1 MPKFSATH
9 KDELGRAP
17 FLRAFLERSNMEVM
31 VRVAPVVFAV
41 CALGLIS
48 TFTPFAVWAG
58 RPAEVLAQYR
68 LLFVGLM
75 VVGAAFG
82 LLSNSYLRQSA
93 PPSGRGNL
101 LLFLFCA
108 LLIGSCLWITLVD
121 FAELG
126 RYFFL
131 LVALFAVAG
140 LFFIP
145 PPLMLA
151 GEVIVA
157 VAMLGGLSS
166 LGLFSPIQAITLVA
180 YLVTSFA
187 VSVSNYLARVRV
199 GVTNEHI
206 LAVSRHDELTGLLNR
221 RAFEEDASAYVGS
234 DVYVLMA
241 DVDEFNYYN
250 DLYGHSMGDELLK
263 RLASTLEESFGTS
276 RVYHF
281 GSDEFIALYPGNDED
296 GLKRCVSDSRER
308 FGGGKTG
315 PADVVTTCSAGCV
328 HGHVDEPNDLY
339 DLLRIADVLLHRS
352 KEQGRDRVTYAEYSE
367 GLSREAITKMA
378 MYELPQKST
387 DPLTGLMSQEYFL
400 EHAAEIAPI
409 MLQHGHSVS
418 FVYCNVANLKD
429 YNAKYGFEQGDE
441 LLKAVARALST
452 TFPGRMI
459 SRFGDDRFV
468 LMTDDD
474 GLMEAVDR
482 ACDLVSEAR
491 EARFSSLRAGVY
503 RYTSSEVEVRHACD
517 CARLACENLRGNY
530 DIRCRYYTDT
540 LGDTM
545 AQRSQVLDR
554 FGKALRKGY
563 IQPFYQP
570 IVRSTSDAI
579 CEFEVLAR
587 WVEEDGKVVSP
598 GSFIPALEG
607 AHLIHLLD
615 LHILEEVCK
624 NFHRF
629 REAGYALCPVSINF
643 SRLDFEACDLV
654 ESIVGTLDKYELSH
668 DLVRVE
674 ITESA
679 FAEDDTEIKSALDAF
694 HARGLQVWMDDF
706 GSGYSALNVLREYD
720 FDLVKFDMI
729 FLRGLDAANAGDPS
743 AIMLTSLASMA
754 KDLGL
759 QTLIEG
765 VERMEDLRFL
775 RSIGF
780 DKIQG
785 YVFGR
790 PLPYDDICGLLD
802 DETYV
807 VEDPSRRTYY
817 DEVCS
822 INIMRPEM
830 GSDLLGTGEGLPAAI
845 LECDGGVVRYLTYNA
860 AFLRR
865 LEQLGIASV
874 KESERMLN
882 RSREGKERTGVH
894 AAIDAVRDTEEWV
907 TVAQPSAR
915 RGVGYA
921 RCIARSSDGAAY
933 SFVYFD

>member
-1 MPKFSATH
+1 MPDAPTPQ
-9 KDELGRAP
+9 KDDFGRGS
-17 FLRAFLERSNMEVM
+17 FLRVFLERSNMEIM

-41 CALGLIS
+41 CVAGLIS
-48 TFTPFAVWAG
+48 TFTSLAVWVG
-58 RPAEVLAQYR
+58 RPEEILLQYR
-68 LLFVGLM
+68 LLFVGLI
-75 VVGAAFG
+75 VVGSAFG
-82 LLSNSYLRQSA
+82 MLSRSYLRRPS
-93 PPSGRGNL
+93 PPVGWGEL

-145 PPLMLA
+145 PLVMFV
-151 GEVIVA
+151 GEVVVA
-157 VAMLGGLSS
+157 VAMLGGLWA

-199 GVTNEHI
+199 GITNERI
-206 LAVSRHDELTGLLNR
+206 RAASRHDELTGLLNR
-221 RAFEEDASAYVGS
+221 RAFEEDADGYVGS

-263 RLASTLEESFGTS
+263 RLAVTLEESFGAS

-281 GSDEFIALYPGNDED
+281 GADEFIALFPGSDENE
-296 GLKRCVSDSRER
+296 LKRRVGICRER
-308 FGGGKTG
+308 FAKDKSGSD
-315 PADVVTTCSAGCV
+315 DVVTTCSAGCV
-328 HGHVDEPNDLY
+328 HGHVETSDDLH

-378 MYELPQKST
+378 MYELPQKSA
-387 DPLTGLMSQEYFL
+387 DQLTGLMSGEYFV
-400 EHAAEIAPI
+400 EHAAEIAPV
-409 MLQHGHSVS
+409 MLKHGHSVS

-429 YNAKYGFEQGDE
+429 YNATYGFGQGDE
-441 LLKAVARALST
+441 LLKAVANALAT
-452 TFPGRMI
+452 AFPGRMI

-474 GLMEAVDR
+474 GLTEAVDR

-491 EARFSSLRAGVY
+491 GARFSSLRAGVF
-503 RYTSSEVEVRHACD
+503 RYTSSDIEIRHACD
-517 CARLACENLRGNY
+517 CARLACESLRGNY

-540 LGDTM
+540 LGNTM

-570 IVRSTSDAI
+570 IVRSTSNAI

-587 WVEEDGKVVSP
+587 WVEEDGRVVSP
-598 GSFIPALEG
+598 ASFIPALEG

-629 REAGYALCPVSINF
+629 REAGHELCPVSINF

-654 ESIVGTLDKYELSH
+654 ECIVGTLDKYELSH

-679 FAEDDTEIKSALDAF
+679 FAEDTSEIKNALDDF
-694 HARGLQVWMDDF
+694 HANGLQVWMDDF

-729 FLRGLDAANAGDPS
+729 FLRGLDSNNAGDPS

-754 KDLGL
+754 KELGL

-765 VERMEDLRFL
+765 VEQTVDLSFL
-775 RSIGF
+775 RSVGF

-785 YVFGR
+785 YVYGR
-790 PLPYDDICGLLD
+790 PRSFDDVCGLLD
-802 DETYV
+802 TAAYV
-807 VEDPSRRTYY
+807 VEDPSRRSYY
-817 DEVCS
+817 DKVCTV
-822 INIMRPEM
+822 NIMRPDA
-830 GSDLLGTGEGLPAAI
+830 GSGLLGTTEGLPAAI
-845 LECDGGVVRYLTYNA
+845 LECDGGVVRYLSYNA
-860 AFLRR
+860 AYLRR
-865 LEQLGIASV
+865 LEQIGISGV
-874 KESERMLN
+874 KESESLLN
-882 RSREGKERTGVH
+882 APRGGHPTGVH
-894 AAIDAVRDTEEWV
+894 AAVEAVRDTDEWV
-907 TVAQPSAR
+907 TVAQPSAN

-921 RCIARSSDGAAY
+921 RCVARSSDGTAY
-933 SFVYFD
+933 SFLYFD

>member
-1 MPKFSATH
+1 MPNVSKPH
-9 KDELGRAP
+9 KDDFGHGS
-17 FLRAFLERSNMEVM
+17 FLRVFLERSNMEVM
-31 VRVAPVVFAV
+31 VRVTPVVFAV
-41 CALGLIS
+41 CVLGLIS
-48 TFTPFAVWAG
+48 TFTPFAVWVG
-58 RPAEVLAQYR
+58 RPEYILLRYR
-68 LLFVGLM
+68 LLFAGLM
-75 VVGAAFG
+75 LFSSMCG
-82 LLSNSYLRQSA
+82 LLSRSYLRRA
-93 PPSGRGNL
+93 KPPVGRGEAL
-101 LLFLFCA
+101 LLSYCV

-121 FAELG
+121 FPELG

-145 PPLMLA
+145 PPLMFV
-151 GEVIVA
+151 GECVVA
-157 VAMLGGLSS
+157 VAMLGGLKVI
-166 LGLFSPIQAITLVA
+166 GLFSPIQAITLIA

-199 GVTNEHI
+199 GVTNERI
-206 LAVSRHDELTGLLNR
+206 LAASRHDELTGTLNR
-221 RAFEEDASAYVGS
+221 RAFEEDANGYVGT
-234 DVYVLMA
+234 DVYVLMV

-250 DLYGHSMGDELLK
+250 DLYGHSVGDRLLK
-263 RLASTLEESFGTS
+263 RLASTLEESFGVS

-281 GSDEFIALYPGNDED
+281 GADEFIAVFPGSDED
-296 GLKRCVSDSRER
+296 ELKRCVSQCRSLFCE
-308 FGGGKTG
+308 GKTETDD
-315 PADVVTTCSAGCV
+315 AVSTCSAGCV
-328 HGHVDEPNDLY
+328 HGHVSKPEDLR

-352 KEQGRDRVTYAEYSE
+352 KEQGPDRVTYAEYSE

-387 DPLTGLMSQEYFL
+387 DQLTGLMSQEYFL

-409 MLQHGHSVS
+409 MLQHGHTVS

-429 YNAKYGFEQGDE
+429 YNAKYGFAQGDD
-441 LLKAVARALST
+441 LLKAVADALAT
-452 TFPGRMI
+452 VFPGRMV

-474 GLMEAVDR
+474 GLTEAVDR

-491 EARFSSLRAGVY
+491 GARFSSLRAGVF
-503 RYTSSEVEVRHACD
+503 RYTSSEVEIRHACD
-517 CARLACENLRGNY
+517 CARLACESLRGNY
-530 DIRCRYYTDT
+530 DVRCRYYTDT
-540 LGDTM
+540 LGNRM

-554 FGKALRKGY
+554 FGKALREGY

-587 WVEEDGKVVSP
+587 WIEEDGRVVSP
-598 GSFIPALEG
+598 ASFIPALES

-624 NFHRF
+624 NFLRF
-629 REAGYALCPVSINF
+629 REAGHALCPVSINF
-643 SRLDFEACDLV
+643 SRLDFEACNLV
-654 ESIVGTLDKYELSH
+654 ERITDTLDKYGLSH

-679 FAEDDTEIKSALDAF
+679 FAEDTSEIKGALDEF
-694 HARGLQVWMDDF
+694 HANGFQVWMDDF

-729 FLRGLDAANAGDPS
+729 FLRGLDVNNADDPS

-754 KDLGL
+754 KELGL

-765 VERMEDLRFL
+765 VERIEDLRFL
-775 RSIGF
+775 RVIGF

-785 YVFGR
+785 FVYGR
-790 PLPYDDICGLLD
+790 PRSFTDVCNMIDAMS
-802 DETYV
+802 YV
-807 VEDPSRRTYY
+807 VEDPERRAYY
-817 DEVCS
+817 DEVCAV
-822 INIMRPEM
+822 NIMHPDA
-830 GSDLLGTGEGLPAAI
+830 GTDLFGTAEGLPAAV
-845 LECDGGVVRYLTYNA
+845 LENDNGAIRYMAYNA
-860 AFLRR
+860 AYLKR
-865 LEQLGIASV
+865 LKQHGISGII
-874 KESERMLN
+874 ESEVLLN
-882 RSREGKERTGVH
+882 TPNEDRSRGMR
-894 AAIDAVRDTEEWV
+894 AAVEAVRDTDEWV
-907 TVAQPSAR
+907 TVSQSLSN

-921 RCIARSSDGAAY
+921 RRVARSSDGSAY
-933 SFVYFD
+933 SFLYFD

>member
-1 MPKFSATH
+1 MPKFSTTH
-9 KDELGRAP
+9 KDELGRGS
-17 FLRAFLERSNMEVM
+17 FLRVFLERSNMEVM
-31 VRVAPVVFAV
+31 VRVAPVVFLV
-41 CALGLIS
+41 CALGLVS
-48 TFTPFAVWAG
+48 TFTPLAVWAG
-58 RPAEVLAQYR
+58 RPEEILLQYR
-68 LLFVGLM
+68 MLFVGLM
-75 VVGAAFG
+75 VLGAVFG
-82 LLSNSYLRQSA
+82 LLSGSYLRQQK
-93 PPSGRGNL
+93 PPVGRGDL
-101 LLFLFCA
+101 LLFLFCT

-145 PPLMLA
+145 PPIMLA
-151 GEVIVA
+151 GEGIVA
-157 VAMLGGLSS
+157 MAMLGGLSS
-166 LGLFSPIQAITLVA
+166 LGLFSSIQVITLVA

-199 GVTNEHI
+199 GVTNERI
-206 LAVSRHDELTGLLNR
+206 RAASRHDELTGLLNR
-221 RAFEEDASAYVGS
+221 RAFEEDAKAYVGS
-234 DVYVLMA
+234 DMYVLMA

-263 RLASTLEESFGTS
+263 RLAATLEESFGAS

-296 GLKRCVSDSRER
+296 GLKRCVSDCRER
-308 FGGGKTG
+308 FGAGKSG
-315 PADVVTTCSAGCV
+315 SADVVTTCSAGCV
-328 HGHVDEPNDLY
+328 HGHVDRPDDLH

-378 MYELPQKST
+378 MYELPQKSA
-387 DPLTGLMSQEYFL
+387 DPLTGLMSQEYFF
-400 EHAAEIAPI
+400 EHAAEIAPM
-409 MLQHGHSVS
+409 MLKHGHSVS

-429 YNAKYGFEQGDE
+429 YNAKFGFEQGDE
-441 LLKAVARALST
+441 LLKAVADALRT
-452 TFPGRMI
+452 AFPGRMI
-459 SRFGDDRFV
+459 SRFSDDRFV

-474 GLMEAVDR
+474 GLVEAVDR

-491 EARFSSLRAGVY
+491 GAQFSSLRAGVY
-503 RYTSSEVEVRHACD
+503 RYTSSEIEIRNACD

-530 DIRCRYYTDT
+530 DTRCRYYTDT

-545 AQRSQVLDR
+545 VQRSQVLDR
-554 FGKALRKGY
+554 FGKALRMGY

-570 IVRSTSDAI
+570 IIRSTSNAV
-579 CEFEVLAR
+579 CEFEILAR
-587 WVEEDGKVVSP
+587 WVEEDGRVVSP
-598 GSFIPALEG
+598 GSFIPALEN

-624 NFHRF
+624 NFRRF

-643 SRLDFEACDLV
+643 SRLDFGACDLV
-654 ESIVGTLDKYELSH
+654 ERIVGTLDRYELSH

-679 FAEDDTEIKSALDAF
+679 FAEDTDEIKDALDAF
-694 HARGLQVWMDDF
+694 HANGLQVWMDDF

-729 FLRGLDAANAGDPS
+729 FLRGLDPSSAGDPS
-743 AIMLTSLASMA
+743 AVMLTSLASMA
-754 KDLGL
+754 KELGL

-765 VERMEDLRFL
+765 VEREEDLRFL

-780 DKIQG
+780 DKVQG

-790 PLPYDDICGLLD
+790 PLPFSDICALLD
-802 DETYV
+802 DATYV
-807 VEDPSRRTYY
+807 VEDPSRRGYY
-817 DEVCS
+817 DKVCS
-822 INIMRPEM
+822 VNIMRPEA
-830 GSDLLGTGEGLPAAI
+830 GSDLLGASEGRPAAV
-845 LECDGGVVRYLTYNA
+845 LECDAGTVRYLMCNA
-860 AFLRR
+860 SYLRQ
-865 LEQLGIASV
+865 LEQLGVTGI
-874 KESERMLN
+874 KESEALLN
-882 RSREGKERTGVH
+882 APREGQLTGVC
-894 AAIDAVRDTEEWV
+894 AAVDAVRDTDEWV
-907 TVAQPSAR
+907 TITQPQDSHA
-915 RGVGYA
+915 VGHA
-921 RCIARSSDGAAY
+921 RCVARSSDGSAY
-933 SFVYFD
+933 SFVYFE

>member
-1 MPKFSATH
+1 MANVSTPR
-9 KDELGRAP
+9 KDDRERGP
-17 FLRAFLERSNMEVM
+17 SLRVFLERSNMEVM
-31 VRVAPVVFAV
+31 VRVAPVVSAV
-41 CALGLIS
+41 CALGLAS

-58 RPAEVLAQYR
+58 RPAQIIAQYR

-75 VVGAAFG
+75 VVGAVFG
-82 LLSNSYLRQSA
+82 LLSRSYLKRTS
-93 PPSGRGNL
+93 PPLGRGNL
-101 LLFLFCA
+101 LLFSFCT

-145 PPLMLA
+145 PPVTLV
-151 GEVIVA
+151 GEVVVA
-157 VAMLGGLSS
+157 AAMLGGLGA

-199 GVTNEHI
+199 GITNERI
-206 LAVSRHDELTGLLNR
+206 LAASRHDELTGSLNR
-221 RAFEEDASAYVGS
+221 RAFEEDASGYVGS
-234 DVYVLMA
+234 DVYVIMV

-263 RLASTLEESFGTS
+263 RLASTLEQSFGAS

-281 GSDEFIALYPGNDED
+281 AADEFIALYPGNDED
-296 GLKRCVSDSRER
+296 GLRRCVSNCRER
-308 FGGGKTG
+308 FGEGRTG
-315 PADVVTTCSAGCV
+315 AADVATTCSAGCV
-328 HGHVDEPNDLY
+328 HGHVDEPDDLR

-352 KEQGRDRVTYAEYSE
+352 KERGRDRVTYAEYSE

-378 MYELPQKST
+378 MYELPQKSV
-387 DPLTGLMSQEYFL
+387 DPLTGLMSQEYFV
-400 EHAAEIAPI
+400 EHAAEIAPV
-409 MLQHGHSVS
+409 MLKHGHSVS
-418 FVYCNVANLKD
+418 FVYLNVANLKD

-441 LLKAVARALST
+441 LLKAVATALGT
-452 TFPGRMI
+452 AFPGRMI

-474 GLMEAVDR
+474 GLVEAVDR

-491 EARFSSLRAGVY
+491 GARFSSLRAGVF
-503 RYTSSEVEVRHACD
+503 RYTSSEVEIRHACD

-530 DIRCRYYTDT
+530 DIRCRYYTNT
-540 LGDTM
+540 LGDSM

-570 IVRSTSDAI
+570 IVRPTSDAV

-624 NFHRF
+624 NFLRL
-629 REAGYALCPVSINF
+629 REAGHALCPVSINF

-654 ESIVGTLDKYELSH
+654 ERVVGTLDRYSLSH

-679 FAEDDTEIKSALDAF
+679 FAEDASEIKSALDGF
-694 HARGLQVWMDDF
+694 HANGLQVWMDDF

-729 FLRGLDAANAGDPS
+729 FLRGLDAASAGDPS

-754 KDLGL
+754 KELGL

-765 VERMEDLRFL
+765 VERTEDLRFL
-775 RSIGF
+775 QSVGF

-785 YVFGR
+785 YVYGR
-790 PLPYDDICGLLD
+790 PRSFDDVRELL
-802 DETYV
+802 ETATYV
-807 VEDPSRRTYY
+807 VEDPSRRAYY
-817 DEVCS
+817 DEVCTV
-822 INIMRPEM
+822 NIMRPDA
-830 GSDLLGTGEGLPAAI
+830 GGDLLGTAEGLPAAI
-845 LECDGGVVRYLTYNA
+845 LECDGGTVRYLAHNA
-860 AFLRR
+860 AYLKR
-865 LEQLGIASV
+865 LEQLGVSGIA
-874 KESERMLN
+874 ESEKLLN
-882 RSREGKERTGVH
+882 APKGERFTGLH
-894 AAIDAVRDTEEWV
+894 DAIDAARDTDEWV
-907 TVAQPSAR
+907 TVAQPLSN

-921 RCIARSSDGAAY
+921 RCVARTSDGSAY
-933 SFVYFD
+933 SIVYFD